1 MLSRIWIAGAVCA
14 GAALAANTAG
24 SKVTFHKDVAPIFQK
39 KCQSCHRPGEIG
51 PMSLLTYKDA
61 RPWAKAIK
69 QAVATKK
76 MPPWFADPNHG
87 KFAND
92 PSLTEAELTAIA
104 NWADQGAPEGNAKDA
119 PKPMEWVTGWG
130 IGKPDVIYTVPKYDV
145 PAQGVVDYKYVVIPT
160 NFKED
165 TWIQMAEARP
175 GNRSA
180 THHIVVYVREPGS
193 YYMSDAKPGEF
204 FQPPKRE
211 QRRPASKE
219 EMEEMRKE
227 MARRLPTE
235 IIVGYAPGTD
245 PVALPPGTAK
255 LIKAGSD
262 LVVQMHYTPNG
273 KAGEDVSQ
281 IGFKFAKGPVKERV
295 YIMSAP
301 NLGFAIPPGDANH
314 EVKSSVTVHRDVKLV
329 DFNPHMHLRGK
340 DFQYTITYP
349 DGRQEVALKVKYDFD
364 WQLYYRPKEPIFLP
378 AGTRIDCVA
387 HFDNSAN
394 NPKNPDPK
402 ATVRFGEQSW
412 EEMMI
417 GWFDIAMPADLDPR
431 DLMRPAA
438 AKKSTGEE

>member
-1 MLSRIWIAGAVCA
+1 MILRSVLAGALFA
-14 GAALAANTAG
+14 TFALAANSTG

-39 KCQSCHRPGEIG
+39 KCQACHRPGEIG

-61 RPWAKAIK
+61 RPWAKSIK
-69 QAVATKK
+69 QAVATRK

-92 PSLTEAELTAIA
+92 PSLSPEELNTVVSWVDA
-104 NWADQGAPEGNAKDA
+104 GAPEGSAKDS
-119 PKPMEWVTGWG
+119 PKPVEWVEGWG
-130 IGKPDVIYTVPKYDV
+130 IGKPDVTFNVPRYKV
-145 PAQGVVDYKYVVIPT
+145 PPSGTIDYQYVVIPT

-175 GNRSA
+175 GNRSV

-211 QRRPASKE
+211 ARRPTTKE
-219 EMEEMRKE
+219 EMEAMRKE
-227 MARRLPTE
+227 MAKRLPTE
-235 IIVGYAPGTD
+235 ILVGYAPGTD
-245 PVALPPGTAK
+245 PIRLNPGTAK
-255 LIKAGSD
+255 LVKAGSD

-273 KAGEDVSQ
+273 KEAEDVSQ
-281 IGFKFAKGPVKERV
+281 IGFKLAKGPVTERI

-301 NLGFAIPPGDANH
+301 NLGFAIPPGDPNH
-314 EVKSSVTVHRDVKLV
+314 EVRSSVTLQADARLV

-340 DFQYTITYP
+340 DFEYTIVYP
-349 DGRQEVALKVKYDFD
+349 DGRKEVALKVKYDFD
-364 WQLYYRPKEPIFLP
+364 WQLYYRPKEPILLP
-378 AGTRIDCVA
+378 AGTRIECVA

-417 GWFDIAMPADLDPR
+417 GWFDVAIPASLDPR
-431 DLMRPAA
+431 DLMRPKKAA
-438 AKKSTGEE
+438 GAEE